1 LSDPDLRILLT
12 HIVNGYPE
20 SIHVSQMIDP
30 LVISIVGGGV
40 LLSCSQVEHRASGID
55 RYKQEDE
62 KLIKKLKEKWQPL
75 ELPAQFVQAI
85 SLQELGLDV
94 KRN

>member
-1 LSDPDLRILLT
+1 
-12 HIVNGYPE
+12 
-20 SIHVSQMIDP
+20 MIDP

-40 LLSCSQVEHRASGID
+40 LLSCPQVEHIASGID
-55 RYKQEDE
+55 GYRQEDE
-62 KLIKKLKEKWQPL
+62 KLQKELKEKWQPL

-94 KRN
+94 ERR